1 MLPVRALGA
10 ARTCWLRM
18 SSPFHFLE
26 ILGVPLLPTCWW
38 GANGRWWLLVAG
50 GGSRRAEDDLV
61 EEAGELSPEE
71 EKEEPE
77 KRKSTAAHQ
86 KMSRYIVQDSDSTF
100 TVTFNGR
107 ENIFTTLTASGNE
120 ADLWISDILR
130 LRNEYHLIV
139 GIDVEWRP
147 SRSRMQNPTAL
158 LQICV
163 DHRCLLFQLL
173 HADYIPHSLKEFLS
187 NPRFTFVGVG
197 INEDIERLVEDS
209 GLMVQ
214 NAVDLRELAVQM
226 TGRLEMRQM
235 GLKTLAE
242 EIVGVQVSKPNSVK
256 MSRWDQEVLTLD
268 QIMYA
273 CLDAFLSFEIG
284 RRLYAGGSFLGSG

>member
-1 MLPVRALGA
+1 
-10 ARTCWLRM
+10 
-18 SSPFHFLE
+18 
-26 ILGVPLLPTCWW
+26 
-38 GANGRWWLLVAG
+38 
-50 GGSRRAEDDLV
+50 
-61 EEAGELSPEE
+61 
-71 EKEEPE
+71 
-77 KRKSTAAHQ
+77 
-86 KMSRYIVQDSDSTF
+86 MSRYIVQDSDFTF

-107 ENIFTTLTASGNE
+107 ENIFTTLTGSGNE
-120 ADLWISDILR
+120 VDFWISDILR
-130 LRNEYHLIV
+130 LRNERHQLIV

-147 SRSRMQNPTAL
+147 SRARMQNPTAL

-163 DHRCLLFQLL
+163 GHRCLLFQLL
-173 HADYIPHSLKEFLS
+173 YADYIPHSLKEFLT
-187 NPRFTFVGVG
+187 NPLFTFVGVG
-197 INEDIERLVEDS
+197 INDDIERLVEDS

-214 NAVDLRELAVQM
+214 NAVDLRELAAQM

-235 GLKTLAE
+235 GLKALAE
-242 EIVGVQVSKPNSVK
+242 EIVGVQVSKPNSVT